1 MNIKRILANLDFWLI
16 GAVCILS
23 VFGIICIGS
32 ATHINLGE
40 DPSNYYSQM
49 VWLGVGVVIMF
60 LMLFVNYKFFSKYYL
75 IIYGVNILML
85 IAVLLFGKNVN
96 GATRWI
102 YLGPIG
108 IQPSEFSKLIIIFC
122 LAK

>member
-75 IIYGVNILML
+75 IIYGVNILMF
-85 IAVLLFGKNVN
+85 IRQKRKRRHKMDIFRADRHTAV
-96 GATRWI
+96 
-102 YLGPIG
+102 G
-108 IQPSEFSKLIIIFC
+108 IFKAYNYILPCEIN
-122 LAK
+122 